1 MEPQLKI
8 YHVLAMQI
16 ITCHKQ
22 FLGMNQCRKNSR
34 LSHVMKLSC
43 FDLFIL
49 FDTCACRSGQQGS
62 VTNGWSEYQYS
73 IQDTPLFFP
82 NMVWDGNLQY

>member
-1 MEPQLKI
+1 MVKPCAAAHSVEGSTPTNACTD
-8 YHVLAMQI
+8 VMQSRSVSEGSA
-16 ITCHKQ
+16 H
-22 FLGMNQCRKNSR
+22 LCRFGR
-34 LSHVMKLSC
+34 PWW
-43 FDLFIL
+43 
-49 FDTCACRSGQQGS
+49 QQGS